1 METKQAELL
10 DKLYQDQLIS
20 DQLYSEIK
28 LSLATSEQNIE
39 ELLVS
44 KDLVEPEKITEAK
57 AAVYGLS
64 YQNLANKKI
73 DEEIIRLIPLEV
85 AENYKIICFE
95 KEEQGL
101 SVGITDPDNFKA
113 FEAINFLAKE
123 QNLNI
128 RYFLISKASFQQAV
142 KQYKN
147 LSKEI
152 SEAVQA
158 KVDEEAEITDQ
169 KKTEDKSSF
178 EEVVESAPVAKIVSV
193 VIRHAVEGGAS
204 DIHIEPL
211 MKEARVRY
219 RIDGVLK
226 TSLILPKNIYRA
238 VVARIKVLSNMKLD
252 ETRMPQDGRI
262 RQVIN
267 NKEVD
272 FRVSV
277 LPLVGEEKVV
287 MRVLDVTKGAP
298 TLEEL
303 GFGAPG
309 LGVIQKNIQKT
320 NKLLLV
326 TGPTGSGKSTTL
338 YSILSMVNKEGVN
351 ISTLE
356 DPVEYFL
363 QGVNQ
368 SQIKP
373 DIGYTFAAGLR
384 SFLRQ
389 DPDIIMVGEIR
400 DMETAEL
407 AIHASLTGHLVLST
421 MHTNDAFGA
430 IPRLIDMKVESFLLG
445 STLNTVVAQRLARKI
460 CKNCKIEEELPKEVL
475 AEMKE
480 NLVKIPKALLE
491 TRMKDIDLDKM
502 RAYKGKGCP
511 RCGNTGYAG
520 RIAVSEVIDVNDKI
534 RDIIIENPR
543 TLTME
548 AILTSQ
554 DFISI
559 KQDGI
564 IKVLQGLTTM
574 EEVFRVMRD

>member
-28 LSLATSEQNIE
+28 LSLASNEQNIE
-39 ELLVS
+39 EILIS
-44 KDLVEPEKITEAK
+44 KDIVEPEKITEAK
-57 AAVYGLS
+57 AAVYGLV

-73 DEEIIRLIPLEV
+73 SEEVIKLIPFEV
-85 AENYKIICFE
+85 AENYKIVSFE
-95 KEEQGL
+95 KERQNL

-113 FEAINFLAKE
+113 FEAVNFLAKE
-123 QNLNI
+123 QNFSI
-128 RYFLISKASFQQAV
+128 SYFLISKASFQQAV

-147 LSKEI
+147 LGKEI

-158 KVDEEAEITDQ
+158 KVDEEAETTDQ
-169 KKTEDKSSF
+169 KQTEDKVKF

-211 MKEARVRY
+211 LKEARVRY

-238 VVARIKVLSNMKLD
+238 VVARIKVLANMKLD
-252 ETRMPQDGRI
+252 ETRIPQDGRI

-277 LPLVGEEKVV
+277 LPLLGEEKVV
-287 MRVLDVTKGAP
+287 MRVLDVTTGAP
-298 TLEEL
+298 SLEEL
-303 GFGAPG
+303 GFGEPG
-309 LGVIQKNIQKT
+309 LGVIKKNIQKT

-326 TGPTGSGKSTTL
+326 TGPTGSGKSKTL
-338 YSILSMVNKEGVN
+338 YSILSMINKEGVN

-363 QGVNQ
+363 EGVNQ

-430 IPRLIDMKVESFLLG
+430 IPRLIDMKVEPFLLG

-460 CKNCKIEEELPKEVL
+460 CKNCKIEEDLPPEVIL
-475 AEMKE
+475 EMKE
-480 NLVKIPKALLE
+480 DLAKIPKALLE
-491 TRMKDIDLDKM
+491 SRLKDYNPDKL
-502 RAYKGKGCP
+502 RAHKGKGCP

-520 RIAVSEVIDVNDKI
+520 RVAVSEVIDVNEKI

-543 TLTME
+543 ALTME
-548 AILTSQ
+548 NILASQ
-554 DFISI
+554 EFISI

-564 IKVLQGLTTM
+564 IKALQGLTSM